1 MGIPS
6 NVQNNI
12 IDIKFYK
19 KQRSESVKH
28 SKSYSRLLDIYVDS
42 VQENIKIKRRHK
54 NFFFNITMGILLI
67 IVIVFILTLFY
78 AVIKLSKFDNLNS
91 VSLEAI
97 LSIIT
102 VLAPSMTSLI
112 VAFIKIPEIIAEYLF
127 NIQEDNYMNSVIK
140 NIQDYDKS
148 MFDIEQKINKDLK
161 KERSDEIPDDGI
173 EDSPMENTN

>member
-1 MGIPS
+1 MTPS
-6 NVQNNI
+6 SNMQNNI
-12 IDIKFYK
+12 ADIKFYK

-28 SKSYSRLLDIYVDS
+28 SKSYSKLLEIYVES

-67 IVIVFILTLFY
+67 IVLIFALTLIY
-78 AVIKLSKFDNLNS
+78 AAINFSKFDNLNG

-102 VLAPSMTSLI
+102 VLVPSMTSLI

-148 MFDIEQKINKDLK
+148 MFDIEQKMNKDLEN
-161 KERSDEIPDDGI
+161 ERPDEIQDDGI
-173 EDSPMENTN
+173 EDSPIENTN